1 MARQLLVIENA
12 QLIHKNFEGKET
24 DFNRLGNRNFG
35 VVIED
40 GNTAKEMAADGWNI
54 KAKVKRE
61 VGNFGSVHILSW
73 GDGEVELSARNRDT
87 GIMEPSLVFPFEDV
101 YFWLTVDANFGK
113 YPPEFYLVS
122 GRNRIPMGP
131 DEVYKFDSAR
141 IVNAD
146 VEISPSR
153 WEVNGKSGIKAYL
166 SRIFIEIAP
175 NRLDEKY
182 GYSDDAMDD
191 ED

>member
-35 VVIED
+35 VVI
-40 GNTAKEMAADGWNI
+40 GNGFTAKEMAMDGWNI
-54 KAKVKRE
+54 KAKIKRE
-61 VGNFGSVHILSW
+61 VGNFGSVHILRW
-73 GDGEVELSARNRDT
+73 GDGDVELSARNRDT
-87 GIMEPSLVFPFEDV
+87 GILEPSMLLPYEDV
-101 YFWLTVDANFGK
+101 DFWITVDANFGK
-113 YPPEFYLVS
+113 YPPECYLVS

-131 DEVYKFDSAR
+131 DEVHKFDSAR
-141 IVNAD
+141 IANAD

-153 WEVNGKSGIKAYL
+153 WEVNGKAGIKAYL
-166 SRIFIEIAP
+166 NRIFVTIEP

-182 GYSDDAMDD
+182 GYADEMDY

>member
-12 QLIHKNFEGKET
+12 ELIHKNFQGKET
-24 DFNRLGNRNFG
+24 DFNREGNRNFG

-40 GNTAKEMAADGWNI
+40 GHMAKQMAMDGWNI
-54 KAKVKRE
+54 KAKIKKE
-61 VGNFGSVHILSW
+61 VGNFGSVHLLSW
-73 GDGEVELSARNRDT
+73 GDGEVELSAINRDT
-87 GIMEPSLVFPFEDV
+87 GISESSILFPFEDV
-101 YFWLTVDANFGK
+101 IFWLTVDANFGK
-113 YPPEFYLVS
+113 YPPECFLVS
-122 GRNRIPMGP
+122 GRNKIPMGP
-131 DEVYKFDSAR
+131 DEVHKFDSAR
-141 IVNAD
+141 ILNAD

-166 SRIFIEIAP
+166 NRIFIEVVP

-182 GYSDDAMDD
+182 GYSDEMD